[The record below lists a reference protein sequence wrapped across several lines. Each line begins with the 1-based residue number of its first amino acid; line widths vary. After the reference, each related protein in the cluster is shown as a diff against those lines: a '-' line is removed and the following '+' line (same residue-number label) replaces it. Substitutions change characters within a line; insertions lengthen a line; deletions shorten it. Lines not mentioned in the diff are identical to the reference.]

1 MQDSINKQRWE
12 QKKLR
17 RKQKNKTK
25 YVSLLLAF
33 KPWWSWKTKQKKKSH
48 LNKQTLE
55 PNFYND
61 SVQIRKL
68 TTICRRINRK
78 SAVHSCL
85 VLSALLH
92 YTDNNNNIVRR
103 MKFMEKNR
111 FFSEFPKQHDYFD
124 TRRRQKKETRKVQT
138 KIENQKH
145 RNINQ
150 LHMFEFVW
158 TTSLLVMFLDHSPCL
173 IYLILP
179 YYCESTHWIH
189 KKNIKQANPKKNP
202 TTNTIPQPKHH
213 PTFSHF

>member
-1 MQDSINKQRWE
+1 MR
-12 QKKLR
+12 KKIE
-17 RKQKNKTK
+17 KKTK
-25 YVSLLLAF
+25 KQNMSHYYWHSSLDHLG
-33 KPWWSWKTKQKKKSH
+33 KQNKRN
-48 LNKQTLE
+48 LILTKQTLE

-85 VLSALLH
+85 ILSTKSSLTCFTTL
-92 YTDNNNNIVRR
+92 YWQQLNIVRR
-103 MKFMEKNR
+103 MKFMKKKV
-111 FFSEFPKQHDYFD
+111 FL
-124 TRRRQKKETRKVQT
+124 KKEKVQT

-158 TTSLLVMFLDHSPCL
+158 TTSLLLMFLDQSPCL

-189 KKNIKQANPKKNP
+189 K
-202 TTNTIPQPKHH
+202 TKHKTSK
-213 PTFSHF
+213 P